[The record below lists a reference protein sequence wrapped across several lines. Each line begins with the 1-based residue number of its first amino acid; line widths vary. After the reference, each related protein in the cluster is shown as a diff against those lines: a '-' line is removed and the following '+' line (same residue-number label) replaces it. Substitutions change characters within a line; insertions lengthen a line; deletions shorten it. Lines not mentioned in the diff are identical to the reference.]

1 MNSIELFTLALGL
14 EKPWI
19 ITKID
24 IDPSIPQLDIHI
36 DFERGSKFLMPD
48 GAYYTAYDSSDHT
61 WQHLNFFQYRC
72 YLHARVP
79 RVKQSDGK
87 TEVQSVPWA
96 RKGSGFTLLF
106 EAFSMLL
113 IEKEMPVSS
122 VASTLK
128 VYAQRIWG
136 VFNYWVERTHKKD
149 VPENLTQIEDVCIDM
164 SPSFIAGCT
173 EYLRESQITF
183 DKFHVVKEVN
193 KAMDELRKIERKG
206 NELLNG
212 TSILF

>member
-1 MNSIELFTLALGL
+1 MNSIALFTLALGL

-24 IDPSIPQLDIHI
+24 IDPSISQLDIHI

-72 YLHARVP
+72 YLHARIP

-87 TEVQSVPWA
+87 TEVQNVPWA

-106 EAFSMLL
+106 
-113 IEKEMPVSS
+113 
-122 VASTLK
+122 
-128 VYAQRIWG
+128 
-136 VFNYWVERTHKKD
+136 
-149 VPENLTQIEDVCIDM
+149 
-164 SPSFIAGCT
+164 
-173 EYLRESQITF
+173 
-183 DKFHVVKEVN
+183 
-193 KAMDELRKIERKG
+193 
-206 NELLNG
+206 
-212 TSILF
+212 